1 MEHWGRTAAGEE
13 VVRLKLSAGGLTAHV
28 ISWGAVI
35 QDLRLAGHAPPLV
48 LGFERFAPYP
58 AESPYFGATAGRV
71 GNRIAGSTF
80 DLDGKTYRLPAN
92 EGPNHL
98 HGGPAGLGKRNWS
111 VAAHDARSVTLQ
123 IVSPDGEMGYPGTM
137 TARCHYELLEPAT
150 LRVALTAET
159 DAPTLCNLIHHS
171 YFNLDGSTDARGHS
185 LRIDAARRTVI
196 DAALIPTGE
205 MADVAD
211 TPYDFRAARRIADAG
226 IKYDANFCL
235 ADAPRDLTD
244 VATLSAGSLAM
255 HVATTEPGI
264 QFYDGAKIAVASPGL
279 DGRSYGA
286 YAGLCL
292 EPQRWPDA
300 IHHAGFPSI
309 VLRPGETYRQ
319 VSEFRFVQDG
329 SI

>member
-1 MEHWGRTAAGEE
+1 MEHWGRTAAGED

-48 LGFERFAPYP
+48 LGFERFEPYP

-71 GNRIAGSTF
+71 GNRIAGSMF

-98 HGGPAGLGKRNWS
+98 HGGPIGLGTRNWNM
-111 VAAHDARSVTLQ
+111 VDRDGQSVTLQ

-137 TARCHYELLEPAT
+137 TARCRYELLEPAT
-150 LRVALTAET
+150 LRVTLSAET

-171 YFNLDGSTDARGHS
+171 YFNLDGSADVRGHS
-185 LRIDAARRTVI
+185 LSLDAARRTAV
-196 DAALIPTGE
+196 DSALIPTGKTVE
-205 MADVAD
+205 VAG
-211 TPYDFRAARRIADAG
+211 TPHDFRMARRIADGG
-226 IKYDANFCL
+226 IKYDDNYCL
-235 ADAPRDLTD
+235 ADAPRDLAN
-244 VATLSAGSLAM
+244 VATLSAGDLAM

-264 QFYDGAKIAVASPGL
+264 QFYDGAKIAVTSPGL
-279 DGRSYGA
+279 EGRSYGA

-309 VLRPGETYRQ
+309 VLRPGETYTQ
-319 VSEFRFVQDG
+319 VSEFSFVRT
-329 SI
+329 